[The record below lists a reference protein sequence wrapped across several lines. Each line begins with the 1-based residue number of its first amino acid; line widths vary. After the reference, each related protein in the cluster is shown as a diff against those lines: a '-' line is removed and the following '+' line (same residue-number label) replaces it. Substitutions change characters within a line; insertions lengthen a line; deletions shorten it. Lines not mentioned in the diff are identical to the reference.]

1 MHQVYTEEYST
12 DTRLRNAELAP
23 DSTSAPSDRL
33 PGLGRHCKKPIAGQD
48 LSGTRIFGV
57 DKPIPVFF

>member
-48 LSGTRIFGV
+48 LSGIFGV

>member
-1 MHQVYTEEYST
+1 MHQVFTEEYST

-33 PGLGRHCKKPIAGQD
+33 PGLGRHSKKPIAGQD
-48 LSGTRIFGV
+48 LSVTRIFGV